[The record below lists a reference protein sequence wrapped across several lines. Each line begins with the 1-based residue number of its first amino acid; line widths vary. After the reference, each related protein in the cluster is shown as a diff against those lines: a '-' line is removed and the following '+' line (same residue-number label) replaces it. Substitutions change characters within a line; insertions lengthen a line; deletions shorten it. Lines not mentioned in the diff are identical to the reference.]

1 MNPARIYSFIPC
13 RFYRFL
19 EIFRLLKTD
28 STKFNVKRKRFVG
41 AFAAIFLQKKM
52 AWHGLGNVNSL
63 LQQMQDIEVSL
74 SNLMMETV
82 LKMQTLMST
91 KVFLVLEDPTT
102 KSRRYCGN
110 KELISAY
117 ERSNFKASASS
128 STNGD
133 GGEKE
138 QDLEVRLD
146 PNVDL
151 LTTRPVGR
159 KRRANADGDGRMA
172 SIDDNRTPSPPKRI
186 TRGSEEGDESLL
198 DEEGDED
205 GYNVMVI
212 SII

>member
-1 MNPARIYSFIPC
+1 
-13 RFYRFL
+13 
-19 EIFRLLKTD
+19 
-28 STKFNVKRKRFVG
+28 
-41 AFAAIFLQKKM
+41 M

-91 KVFLVLEDPTT
+91 KVFLVLEDPAT

-159 KRRANADGDGRMA
+159 KRRANAD
-172 SIDDNRTPSPPKRI
+172 DNRTPSPPKRI